1 MARALLYIHL
11 QPNANGD
18 KKMGTTVETQKVLTD
33 CTLCYHSC
41 GIEVS
46 IEDGKAV
53 AVKGIEGHP
62 INRGQLCPK
71 GEAQLSHVYSDKRV
85 THPLKKVNGEFVR
98 ISWDQA
104 LDEISAKLLQLK
116 NDYGPE
122 VLGVF
127 SGSIGVENLEMAQ
140 LTQRF
145 KAAFGSPNF
154 FSVESV
160 CYRMRIR
167 TRQITF
173 GKYPTEELDSKLYIL
188 WGHNPD
194 ASDFPLKL
202 AMEENLAKGSKLVVI
217 DPRRIPIADKAEMYL
232 KIRPGTDGAMAMAM
246 IHVII
251 KEGIFDK
258 EFVEKFTIGFPEL
271 VKHVEEFTPEWAE
284 EICWV
289 PADKIRELAR
299 MLATTKG
306 ASIYQGTCTQ
316 DQTAGGTQ
324 NSRAFSVLQII
335 TGNINVP
342 GGWVISPRPRFGNV
356 GLNVEG
362 DPLGMDKYPLFIEV
376 WGRKS
381 PYGVITMVPDAIPD
395 KLKAF
400 YVVGGNPLVSMAD
413 SNRFREAFRKLEL
426 LVVHDMVMTDTA
438 KEAHYVLPACSHLE
452 KWGLAYTYNVCHCL
466 PYLML
471 RKKCIEP
478 IDECWSEWK
487 VFTELAKRLGIG
499 QYFPWK
505 SEEELIQFE
514 IDPSGLTFDG
524 LMNEHPEGVYYGEK
538 KYTVHGSMFSTPS
551 GKIEIYSEAMAKV
564 GADPLPVYIEPERS
578 PRTASKEFL
587 AKYPLILSTGNR
599 NYYYTHSQFRG
610 VIELRN
616 EAPEPVAEVGVETGA
631 KFGLAEGDS
640 VVIGTNKGEVRM
652 KIHLDER
659 VAEGIVFVPHGWEG
673 DANANL
679 LTDTDCREKILGYP
693 DMKSLM
699 CNIQKAEKA
708 A

>member
-1 MARALLYIHL
+1 M
-11 QPNANGD
+11 
-18 KKMGTTVETQKVLTD
+18 TTSHQVLTD

-41 GIEVS
+41 GTRVT
-46 IEDGKAV
+46 IEDGT
-53 AVKGIEGHP
+53 AVKVEGLENHP
-62 INRGQLCPK
+62 INHGELCPK
-71 GEAQLSHVYSDKRV
+71 GEAALTHIYSPDRIK
-85 THPLKKVNGEFVR
+85 TPLKKVDGKFVPV
-98 ISWDQA
+98 SWDQA
-104 LDEISAKLLQLK
+104 LDEIAAKLLDLK
-116 NDYGPE
+116 EKFGPS

-154 FSVESV
+154 FSVESI

-173 GKYPTEELDSKLYIL
+173 GKYPTEELDSNLYIL

-202 AMEENLAKGSKLVVI
+202 AMEKNLAKGAKLVVI
-217 DPRRIPIADKAEMYL
+217 DPRRIPLANQADMYL

-246 IHVII
+246 LHVII
-251 KEGIFDK
+251 KEDLVDHDFIEKNTFGYDK
-258 EFVEKFTIGFPEL
+258 L
-271 VKHVEEFTPEWAE
+271 VPHIEPFTPEWAE
-284 EICWV
+284 EITWV

-299 MLATTKG
+299 QFATTKG

-324 NSRAFSVLQII
+324 NSRVFSVLQIV

-342 GGWVISPRPRFGNV
+342 GGWVISPRPHFGNV

-381 PYGVITMVPDAIPD
+381 PYGVITMVPEAIPD

-413 SNRFREAFRKLEL
+413 SNAFREAFRRLDL
-426 LVVHDMVMTDTA
+426 LVVHDMFMTETA

-478 IDECWSEWK
+478 VGESWSEWK
-487 VFTELAKRLGIG
+487 LFTELAKRLGLG
-499 QYFPWK
+499 DQFPWE
-505 SEEELIQFE
+505 SEEDLIRFELG
-514 IDPSGLTFDG
+514 PSGLTFEQ
-524 LMNEHPEGVYYGEK
+524 LLEENPEGLYYGEK
-538 KYTVHGSMFSTPS
+538 KYEIRDGLFATPT
-551 GKIEIYSEAMAKV
+551 GKIEIYSDAMEKV
-564 GADPLPVYIEPERS
+564 GANPLPVYIEPERS
-578 PRTASKEFL
+578 PRRSDKAFL
-587 AKYPLILSTGNR
+587 EKYPLILSTGHR
-599 NYYYTHSQFRG
+599 NYYYVHSQFRE
-610 VIELRN
+610 VDALKQ
-616 EAPEPVAEVGVETGA
+616 EAPGPVAEMGPETG
-631 KFGLAEGDS
+631 KRYGLTTKDDI
-640 VVIGTNKGEVRM
+640 VIETNRGTVRM
-652 KIHLDER
+652 KVALDES
-659 VAEGIVFVPHGWEG
+659 VAEGCIFVPHGWSGE
-673 DANANL
+673 ANANL
-679 LTDTDCREKILGYP
+679 LTDTDCRESILGYP
-693 DMKSLM
+693 DVKSLM
-699 CNIQKAEKA
+699 CSVRKA
-708 A
+708 

>member
-1 MARALLYIHL
+1 MA
-11 QPNANGD
+11 
-18 KKMGTTVETQKVLTD
+18 TQQVLTD

-41 GIEVS
+41 GTRMT

-53 AVKGIEGHP
+53 KVEGLENHP
-62 INRGQLCPK
+62 INHGELCPK
-71 GEAQLSHVYSDKRV
+71 GEAMLDNIYSPDRIK
-85 THPLKKVNGEFVR
+85 TPLKKVDGKFVP

-104 LDEISAKLLQLK
+104 LDEISAKLLKLK
-116 NDYGPE
+116 EEFGPS

-154 FSVESV
+154 FSVESI

-173 GKYPTEELDSKLYIL
+173 GKYPTEELDSNLYIL
-188 WGHNPD
+188 WGHNPE

-202 AMEENLAKGSKLVVI
+202 ALEKNLAKGAKLVVI
-217 DPRRIPIADKAEMYL
+217 DPRRIPIADQADMYL

-246 IHVII
+246 LHVII
-251 KEGIFDK
+251 KENLVDHDFI
-258 EFVEKFTIGFPEL
+258 EKNTIGYDKL
-271 VKHVEEFTPEWAE
+271 VPHVEPYTPEWAE
-284 EICWV
+284 EITWV

-299 MLATTKG
+299 TFATTKG

-324 NSRAFSVLQII
+324 NSRVFSVLQIV

-342 GGWVISPRPRFGNV
+342 GGWVISPRPHFGNV

-381 PYGVITMVPDAIPD
+381 PYGVITMVPEAIPE

-413 SNRFREAFRKLEL
+413 SNAFREAFRKLDL
-426 LVVHDMVMTDTA
+426 LVVHDMFMTETA
-438 KEAHYVLPACSHLE
+438 QEAHYVLPACSHLE

-478 IDECWSEWK
+478 IGESWSEWK
-487 VFTELAKRLGIG
+487 VFTELAKRLGLG
-499 QYFPWK
+499 DKFPWE
-505 SEEELIQFE
+505 SEEELVRFE
-514 IDPSGLTFDG
+514 LGPTGLTFEQ
-524 LMNEHPEGVYYGEK
+524 LLEENPEGLYYGEK
-538 KYTVHGSMFSTPS
+538 KYEIRDGLFATPT
-551 GKIEIYSEAMAKV
+551 GKIEIYSDAMEQV
-564 GADPLPVYIEPERS
+564 GANPLPEYIEPERS
-578 PRTASKEFL
+578 PRKASKDFL
-587 AKYPLILSTGNR
+587 KKYPLILSTGHR
-599 NYYYTHSQFRG
+599 NYHYVHTQFRD
-610 VIELRN
+610 VDALKE
-616 EAPEPVAEVGVETGA
+616 EAPGPVAEMGVETG
-631 KFGLAEGDS
+631 KQYGLATGDNI
-640 VVIGTNKGEVRM
+640 VIETNRGQVKM
-652 KIHLDER
+652 KVALDER
-659 VAEGIVFVPHGWEG
+659 VAEGCVFIPHGWSGE
-673 DANANL
+673 ANANL
-679 LTDTDCREKILGYP
+679 LTDTNCREAILGYP
-693 DMKSLM
+693 DVKSLM
-699 CNIQKAEKA
+699 CSVRKTA
-708 A
+708 